1 MEKQRYLIGYFRS
14 HFHFVWNTL
23 SMNTDHI
30 KTGNFPIIR
39 PLALHD
45 LEVNLDVTVFGCRDM
60 RRFNTFEHVCHL
72 LTSHSNHANYTL
84 GTVCFVLLRSCS
96 QVISTGL
103 VWKPWRKMVWSKFWF
118 LGMIGCQ
125 WHPWFHS
132 GCTKDLLKSSVE
144 PPKCAE
150 ALLVLDTDGGR
161 LAVKYN
167 SLARKDSIFCHF
179 FPRLSFVMRTAKN
192 KIGSKW
198 FKLLLLVFCSWYEE
212 LWPSV
217 KQQVAF
223 EKRVFTS
230 DAVEPLNL
238 WESASVAQHF
248 FCNMFKQPDTKV
260 INKLPKP
267 SATRSDVDVAV
278 IDDYTVIFQVPK
290 RFLTYL

>member
-1 MEKQRYLIGYFRS
+1 
-14 HFHFVWNTL
+14 
-23 SMNTDHI
+23 
-30 KTGNFPIIR
+30 
-39 PLALHD
+39 
-45 LEVNLDVTVFGCRDM
+45 
-60 RRFNTFEHVCHL
+60 
-72 LTSHSNHANYTL
+72 
-84 GTVCFVLLRSCS
+84 
-96 QVISTGL
+96 
-103 VWKPWRKMVWSKFWF
+103 
-118 LGMIGCQ
+118 
-125 WHPWFHS
+125 
-132 GCTKDLLKSSVE
+132 
-144 PPKCAE
+144 
-150 ALLVLDTDGGR
+150 
-161 LAVKYN
+161 
-167 SLARKDSIFCHF
+167 
-179 FPRLSFVMRTAKN
+179 
-192 KIGSKW
+192 
-198 FKLLLLVFCSWYEE
+198 LLVFCSWYEE